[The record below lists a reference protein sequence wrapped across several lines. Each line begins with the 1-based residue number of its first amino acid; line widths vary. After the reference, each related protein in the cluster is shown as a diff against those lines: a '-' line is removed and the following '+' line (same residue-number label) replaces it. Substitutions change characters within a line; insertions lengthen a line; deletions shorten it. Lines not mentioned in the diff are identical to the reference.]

1 VISSDSLA
9 QMLRATVVP
18 EFRPTRRLRF
28 HIPRQEVRAMR
39 VSAAAPWSVYEL
51 RLFDGGREI
60 ARSPRWRLHARPET
74 QDVQLA
80 FDNNPITPWTGE
92 SLEAVFGSPVT
103 FDSVVLESPP
113 TQSGVDLRMEIVDD
127 SETWQPIPDLP
138 QQTDVL
144 RPPGLRSLAI
154 RELQARRIDYVAV
167 DGSTPLGRDLFEKR
181 RVWGTEEIAR
191 EGSLRLYRLLPRSYR

>member
-1 VISSDSLA
+1 MTAS
-9 QMLRATVVP
+9 
-18 EFRPTRRLRF
+18 
-28 HIPRQEVRAMR
+28 
-39 VSAAAPWSVYEL
+39 APWRVHEL

-60 ARSPRWRLHARPET
+60 ARSPQWRLRARPDT
-74 QDVQLA
+74 RDVQLA
-80 FDNNPITPWTGE
+80 FDNNPVTLWTGE
-92 SLEAVFGSPVT
+92 CIEAAFGGPLTV
-103 FDSVVLESPP
+103 DSVVLESPP

-138 QQTDVL
+138 AQTDVL
-144 RPPGLRSLAI
+144 RVPGLRSLAA

-181 RVWGTEEIAR
+181 RSWGIEEIAS